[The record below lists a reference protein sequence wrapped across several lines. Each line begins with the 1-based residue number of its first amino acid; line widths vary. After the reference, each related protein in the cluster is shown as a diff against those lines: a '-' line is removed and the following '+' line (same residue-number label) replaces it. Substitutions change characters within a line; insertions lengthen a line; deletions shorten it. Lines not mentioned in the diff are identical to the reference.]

1 MKGRH
6 IMVWI
11 KKGLIFSPDGQ
22 YDWVISH
29 SMLPIPERRG
39 EDLYRVYFSGR
50 DRFNRSLV
58 GYVEIDLRNPKEILK
73 ISEKPV
79 LGLGELGTFDDNGVT
94 PSWIVDYNGK
104 KYLYY
109 VGWNQGSTVR
119 MAEMAGL
126 AISTDGGESFNRV
139 SRAPILERTD
149 KEPLSLLAAT
159 CVLIE
164 DSVWRMWYVSGI
176 EWVHRDFIRY
186 DIKYAESNDGINW
199 NRDGK
204 ACLGFKSKEEYALA
218 RPSVL
223 KEDGVYKMW
232 FGYRQAQ
239 QTYRIGYAES
249 KDGFIWDR
257 KDDMGGL
264 DVSESGWDSEMVE
277 YPCVFNHEGK
287 RYMLYNGNGYGR
299 NGFGYAK
306 WED

>member
-1 MKGRH
+1 MA
-6 IMVWI
+6 WI

-29 SMLPIPERRG
+29 SMLPIPERCG
-39 EDLYRVYFSGR
+39 EDLYRIYFSGR
-50 DRFNRSLV
+50 DRLNRSLV
-58 GYVEIDLRNPKEILK
+58 GYVVIDLKNPKEILK

-79 LGLGELGTFDDNGVT
+79 LSLGELGTFDDNGVT
-94 PSWIVDYNGK
+94 PSWIVDYNGL

-109 VGWNQGSTVR
+109 VGWNQGATVR

-126 AISTDGGESFNRV
+126 AVSTDGGESFKRV

-149 KEPLSLLAAT
+149 KEPFSLLAAT

-164 DSVWRMWYVSGI
+164 NGTWRMWYVSGI
-176 EWVHRDFIRY
+176 EWVHRDFIKY
-186 DIKYAESNDGINW
+186 DIKYAESKDGIHW

-204 ACLGFKSKEEYALA
+204 ACLAFKSKEEYALA

-223 KEDGVYKMW
+223 RQDGVYKMW

-249 KDGFIWDR
+249 TDGLIWER
-257 KDDMGGL
+257 KDDLGGL
-264 DVSESGWDSEMVE
+264 DVSEAGWDSEMVE
-277 YPCVFNHEGK
+277 YPFVFDHKGG
-287 RYMLYNGNGYGR
+287 RYMLYNGNGYGK

-306 WED
+306 WEDLGE